1 MLSMVIITHELIVL
15 EEHWFILLLII
26 VGIQPLFKISPI
38 YFLGF
43 SNYGS
48 FEFTKKK
55 KKIIFCLSL
64 SYPRTSFDSAASGP
78 VTKLLSS
85 RTKDGTS
92 RCFQHQIPT
101 APKPK
106 YVPPGRERNIFPP
119 FS

>member
-55 KKIIFCLSL
+55 
-64 SYPRTSFDSAASGP
+64 SY
-78 VTKLLSS
+78 SS
-85 RTKDGTS
+85 
-92 RCFQHQIPT
+92 
-101 APKPK
+101 
-106 YVPPGRERNIFPP
+106 V
-119 FS
+119 